1 MSTTDTTTAAPL
13 TDANR
18 DRWIKS
24 SPSLT
29 ALAARAEAG
38 EGRLYEGLHNKGA
51 FVPTGERLPR
61 FWPTQIAKRW
71 ADRVEADAALIAA
84 LEVGQGVK
92 VATATHPRHGFNLTA
107 VYRLA

>member
-1 MSTTDTTTAAPL
+1 MNTQSNIVAPL
-13 TDANR
+13 TDSNR
-18 DRWIKS
+18 ERWIKS
-24 SPSLT
+24 NPGLT
-29 ALAARAEAG
+29 RLAARAEAG

-61 FWPTQIAKRW
+61 FWPTQTAKRW
-71 ADRVEADAALIAA
+71 ANRVESDAALIAA

-92 VATATHPRHGFNLTA
+92 VATEVHPRHGYKLTT